1 LPDIAATQRWL
12 ARSRTFTRLAAKIAR
27 FSNGVT
33 YRRLG
38 HDVEMSQNGEEALVR
53 QLAPGVTTF
62 IDIGANVGDWT
73 SMLLRYQPAAT
84 GVLADPGAAAVRACR
99 DRFEA
104 AVGVRV
110 VEAAVGASP
119 GSVTF
124 NELPD
129 ASTHSSVLV
138 RSAGSVART
147 VPVVTAADIVREQGW
162 STVSL
167 VKIDVEGFDLQVLRG
182 ARPLLAD
189 RAVEVLQFEYND
201 SWAYANDTLQDALE
215 MLGGYGYRVWNLA
228 RNGLWEFRLQDYGE
242 FYHHANFVAASPQAC
257 ASLEPLVRGRA

>member
-12 ARSRTFTRLAAKIAR
+12 AGSRTFTRLAAKVAR
-27 FSNGVT
+27 FSNGVM
-33 YRRLG
+33 YLRLG
-38 HDVEMSQNGEEALVR
+38 HDIDMKRNGEEALVG
-53 QLAPGVTTF
+53 QYAAAVKTF
-62 IDIGANVGDWT
+62 IDVGANVGDWT
-73 SMLLRYQPAAT
+73 SMLLSSQPAAE
-84 GVLADPGAAAVRACR
+84 GVLVDPGAAAVRACR
-99 DRFEA
+99 ERFESA
-104 AVGVRV
+104 SGVQV

-124 NELPD
+124 NELPG

-147 VPVVTAADIVREQGW
+147 VPVVTVADIAREQGW

-182 ARPLLAD
+182 ARPLLAS
-189 RAVEVLQFEYND
+189 RAIEVLQFEYND
-201 SWAYANDTLQDALE
+201 SWAYANDSLRDALE

-257 ASLEPLVRGRA
+257 ATLEPLVRGRA